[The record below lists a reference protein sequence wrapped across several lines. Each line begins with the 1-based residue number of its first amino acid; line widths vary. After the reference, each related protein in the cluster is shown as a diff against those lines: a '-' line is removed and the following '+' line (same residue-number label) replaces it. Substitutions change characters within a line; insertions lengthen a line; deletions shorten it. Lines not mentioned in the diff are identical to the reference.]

1 MSIENENPMLEEQVS
16 PNNPLKEMLVGYVGE
31 KESPDNGEVTV
42 NMIVDTMAQEF
53 PEFLTVVA
61 EENWILGYRQ
71 ALTDAET
78 GQKAYEEFLTQQ
90 NSENDNEE
98 QTTTDN

>member
-42 NMIVDTMAQEF
+42 NMIVYTMAQEF
-53 PEFLTVVA
+53 PEFLTST
-61 EENWILGYRQ
+61 NRC
-71 ALTDAET
+71 
-78 GQKAYEEFLTQQ
+78 
-90 NSENDNEE
+90 
-98 QTTTDN
+98 